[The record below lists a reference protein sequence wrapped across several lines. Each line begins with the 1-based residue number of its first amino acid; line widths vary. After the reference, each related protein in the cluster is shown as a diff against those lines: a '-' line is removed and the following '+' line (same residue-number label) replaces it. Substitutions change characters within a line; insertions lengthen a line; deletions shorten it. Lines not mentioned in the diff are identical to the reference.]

1 MVDLT
6 DVALRF
12 VRLYGPL
19 ALLLFTFLETSMLFP
34 FLPSE
39 VVVPVA
45 AALIITDPASFAVF
59 VLAATVGGTAG
70 AYVPFYVFRG
80 DRVGGSDWI
89 RDRVNVSEERI
100 ERGREWFRR
109 WGRSSVL
116 WGRFFPALRSVV
128 SIPAGLAG
136 MDPRQFGAFTAVGS
150 VGFYAATGGVVYYGR
165 QRSLFSAALA
175 VTAERPVLVAGAI
188 LALLV
193 VGAAV
198 RNRFRGGGVLGRS

>member
-1 MVDLT
+1 MVDPT

-45 AALIITDPASFAVF
+45 AALIITDVTSFLVF
-59 VLAATVGGTAG
+59 VLAAAVGGTVG
-70 AYVPFYVFRG
+70 AYVPYYVFRS
-80 DRVGGSDWI
+80 DRVGGSGWI

-100 ERGREWFRR
+100 ERGREWFQR

-116 WGRFFPALRSVV
+116 WGRFLPALRSVV

-136 MDPRQFGAFTAVGS
+136 MDSRRFGAFTAAGT

-165 QRSLFSAALA
+165 QQSLFSAAFA
-175 VTAERPVLVAGAI
+175 VAADRPALVAGAI

-193 VGAAV
+193 VGVAV
-198 RNRFRGGGVLGRS
+198 RRRSSSGIL